1 MDSIDGFQF
10 NNCVGQF
17 MDTFGTKD
25 HLNERYRL
33 KDRYLIRSN
42 EYWNMIDQDGSGL
55 LEENEFRDIVIVFAW
70 LDANVLFKCNQ
81 YYEKHRDFYEDLF
94 SIDSLR
100 DEDHWY
106 WRAIVNLRFRE
117 LDMREYDYYATGNEP
132 ADLAQLARLVIYDWW
147 SYSGTWYACREYC

>member
-42 EYWNMIDQDGSGL
+42 EYWNMIDQDGSGVM
-55 LEENEFRDIVIVFAW
+55 EKNEFRDIVMVFAW
-70 LDANVLFKCNQ
+70 IDANVLFKCNQ
-81 YYEKHRDFYEDLF
+81 HFEKHKDFCAPKASNQTPSF
-94 SIDSLR
+94 SSSFLNCI
-100 DEDHWY
+100 
-106 WRAIVNLRFRE
+106 I
-117 LDMREYDYYATGNEP
+117 
-132 ADLAQLARLVIYDWW
+132 LVLQ
-147 SYSGTWYACREYC
+147 